1 MPSLMP
7 RTLARTL
14 ALAGTLA
21 LLPLI
26 GGCKESTSP
35 AAQNDTTFDI
45 ELRWVG
51 TKPTGTVASAF
62 DAAVTR
68 IEQIILNDLQAAK
81 VGSKE
86 TPFDLTKCSAS
97 MTGTTAID
105 EVIDDLVIYAKVE
118 PIDGVGKTLGS
129 AGPCLTRVTGGLTVV
144 GIMRFDSADLTDLAN
159 KGRLNA
165 VVLHEMLH
173 IVGVGTLWRRRG
185 ILADSGLATVRVTGP
200 LAATACV
207 NDHGG
212 TKACQ
217 GGAVPAENCLD
228 LDASLTCGTGTI
240 DSHWKESVFQG
251 ELMTGYLQTTNP
263 LSKMTIQSLA
273 DLGYIVS
280 LTSAEPYTV
289 PTPPTAI
296 AAGAMGAA
304 LRAGPEE
311 VTVLGAPMAPRFV
324 VDELGRTAPI
334 RYR

>member
-1 MPSLMP
+1 MI
-7 RTLARTL
+7 ARFVRPL
-14 ALAGTLA
+14 GCLGA
-21 LLPLI
+21 LLLL
-26 GGCKESTSP
+26 GACKDSTSP
-35 AAQNDTTFDI
+35 APTNDTTFDI

-51 TKPTGTVASAF
+51 TKPTGAVATAF
-62 DAAVTR
+62 DGAAAR
-68 IEQIILNDLQAAK
+68 IGQIILNDLQAAK

-86 TPFDLTKCSAS
+86 APFDLTKCSTS
-97 MTGTTAID
+97 MTGTDALD
-105 EVIDDLVIYAKVE
+105 EIVDDLVIYAKVE
-118 PIDGVGKTLGS
+118 AIDGVGKTLGS

-207 NDHGG
+207 SDHGG
-212 TKACQ
+212 TTACQ

-228 LDASLTCGTGTI
+228 LDAALTCGVGTI

-251 ELMTGYLQTTNP
+251 ELMTGYLQTNNP
-263 LSKMTIQSLA
+263 LSKMTLQSLA
-273 DLGYIVS
+273 DLGYIVR
-280 LTSAEPYTV
+280 LTTAEPYTV
-289 PTPPTAI
+289 PTPPVAI
-296 AAGAMGAA
+296 GAGAMGAS
-304 LRAGPEE
+304 LRAASEE
-311 VTVLGAPMAPRFV
+311 LIVLGAPMAPRFV
-324 VDELGRTAPI
+324 VDELGRTTPI